1 MARRL
6 VCITRFASCASPVPS
21 GHSNASRR
29 IRPRVQSGPR
39 SDIPVVTHVDC
50 PARIQ
55 TVHREINPRCHAFRS
70 AFEAR
75 TCRPALM
82 NASPNVRGEPVA
94 CTPEDAFGCFVGTE
108 IDALVAG
115 SCCLR
120 EQDRHSRLKR
130 DYEDKFELDQVVIC
144 LHRQARERASS

>member
-1 MARRL
+1 MRAGASARERNRGRAR
-6 VCITRFASCASPVPS
+6 ISPP
-21 GHSNASRR
+21 
-29 IRPRVQSGPR
+29 RP
-39 SDIPVVTHVDC
+39 HVDC

-70 AFEAR
+70 AFKAR
-75 TCRPALM
+75 TCRPVLM